1 MSSAEPALLPL
12 HTAWDAAYDTG
23 HAPIDAQHRALLAQ
37 CNRLADL
44 CGGDE
49 AADAEFD
56 QCVDRL
62 KAMAREH
69 FAAETS
75 LLAGSTALDEHL
87 DECEEFEYLASEV
100 ATPGHF
106 DRLELQRFLALWCVG
121 HIAGWALR
129 LREPLLGASPRD

>member
-1 MSSAEPALLPL
+1 MSSAETALLPL
-12 HTAWDAAYDTG
+12 RTTWDAAYDTG
-23 HAPIDAQHRALLAQ
+23 LSHLDAQHRALLQQ

-49 AADAEFD
+49 AIEAEFD
-56 QCVDRL
+56 RAVDRL

-75 LLAGSTALDEHL
+75 LLVDNAALDEHR
-87 DECEEFEYLASEV
+87 DECEEFEYLAGEV

-129 LREPLLGASPRD
+129 LREPSLGATPRD